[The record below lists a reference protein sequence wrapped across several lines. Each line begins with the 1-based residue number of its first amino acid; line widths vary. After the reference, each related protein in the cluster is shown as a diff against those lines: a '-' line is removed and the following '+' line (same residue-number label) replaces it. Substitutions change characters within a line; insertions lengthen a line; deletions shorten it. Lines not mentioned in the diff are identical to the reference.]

1 MPDPTETAKPVP
13 PLEPG
18 RIHEH
23 SGRRVGGVETVPGGP
38 HPDAGQDGRLTAKR
52 PGAASPEA
60 REESDP
66 KEAPRDQ

>member
-38 HPDAGQDGRLTAKR
+38 HPDA
-52 PGAASPEA
+52 PPAAAAVPE
-60 REESDP
+60 
-66 KEAPRDQ
+66 KAPRDQ